1 MNITHFLKTMETIS
15 QNKLASEKMA
25 IKHRYTVKTSRD
37 LLDYMV
43 VQKLVEWQ
51 IYNMDPSSDNYITE
65 AKMQDAIEYIIK
77 KIILEMTPTARD
89 ILSVGFPM
97 ETESNMIESI
107 KNCAK
112 LIVLNYSIKQNTI
125 DQTPHIL
132 PNINAF

>member
-1 MNITHFLKTMETIS
+1 MNITRFLKTMETIS
-15 QNKLASEKMA
+15 QNKLASKKIS
-25 IKHRYTVKTSRD
+25 IKHKYTVKASRD

-65 AKMQDAIEYIIK
+65 AKMQDVIEYIIK
-77 KIILEMTPTARD
+77 KIIMEMTPTARD

-97 ETESNMIESI
+97 ETESDMIESI

-112 LIVLNYSIKQNTI
+112 LIVLNYSIKQNTV
-125 DQTPHIL
+125 DQTPNIL

>member
-1 MNITHFLKTMETIS
+1 M
-15 QNKLASEKMA
+15 
-25 IKHRYTVKTSRD
+25 
-37 LLDYMV
+37 
-43 VQKLVEWQ
+43 VEWQ

>member
-1 MNITHFLKTMETIS
+1 MS
-15 QNKLASEKMA
+15 
-25 IKHRYTVKTSRD
+25 IKHKYTVKASRD
-37 LLDYMV
+37 LLDYLV

-51 IYNMDPSSDNYITE
+51 IYNMDPSSENYITE

-112 LIVLNYSIKQNTI
+112 LIVLNYSIKQNTA
-125 DQTPHIL
+125 DQTAHML

>member
-1 MNITHFLKTMETIS
+1 
-15 QNKLASEKMA
+15 MA

-125 DQTPHIL
+125 DQTPHKL

>member
-1 MNITHFLKTMETIS
+1 METIS

-77 KIILEMTPTARD
+77 KIIL
-89 ILSVGFPM
+89 IY
-97 ETESNMIESI
+97 I
-107 KNCAK
+107 
-112 LIVLNYSIKQNTI
+112 
-125 DQTPHIL
+125 H
-132 PNINAF
+132 